1 MHLKL
6 KSIIYSTMKFKI
18 KNNEIQEIIKG
29 EIIEFPKYSTQL
41 MNLANQNSQGTRPKV
56 VGQLSDLIQEFD
68 GNKIEDWENWYLIKK
83 PTAFK
88 DAVNKIYPM
97 VEHLK
102 DSIAKID
109 KEMVEKWV
117 KDLVITKTFLGLKFQ
132 EAILKRISEDMKTT
146 YRLATPEEE
155 SKGVDGVIGNK
166 PVSIKPITYK
176 TKMSLNQ
183 KIDVPIIF
191 YDKKKD
197 GINIEFSL

>member
-1 MHLKL
+1 
-6 KSIIYSTMKFKI
+6 MKFKI

-68 GNKIEDWENWYLIKK
+68 GNKIDDWETWYLNKK
-83 PTAFK
+83 PTAIN

-97 VEHLK
+97 VEQLK
-102 DSIAKID
+102 DSITKID
-109 KEMVEKWV
+109 RKLVEKWV
-117 KDLVITKTFLGLKFQ
+117 QDLVITKTFLGLKFQ
-132 EAILKRISEDMKTT
+132 EAILKKISEELDTT
-146 YRLATPEEE
+146 YRLASPEEE
-155 SKGVDGVIGNK
+155 SKGIDGIISNK
-166 PVSIKPITYK
+166 PVSIKPVTYK
-176 TKMSLNQ
+176 TKMSLNEN
-183 KIDVPIIF
+183 IDVPIIF